1 MGKVKSGA
9 TEVNY
14 TKAKR
19 LFEKLAK
26 TTGRSMDDILRQGGR
41 VGAMVMA
48 DNGTFPQGF
57 GNEFRAATQ
66 KSIIGGLAKLF
77 ASRKKMFDLMEQ
89 RIGKAGANRFAHYM
103 ESEQFVKARQ
113 MAEKYLGI
121 TIRKTINPQEH
132 RQNMRNRRPIIA
144 DRFAKAPVVGIWEFD
159 KVVKYAKQVGKTIG
173 RAKAGWLT
181 IARQLGGTRKLRGQ
195 TGGISGTLKRDGEG
209 IQQLGGSRD
218 KPFIL
223 LTNKVPYIDQ
233 LNNAGAKAYAAREAL
248 SRMMAFARSAL
259 RAAAKQARAGV
270 PA

>member
-1 MGKVKSGA
+1 MARVKTGSA
-9 TEVNY
+9 EVDY

-26 TTGRSMDDILRQGGR
+26 TTGRSTGDILRQGGR
-41 VGAMVMA
+41 VAAMVMA
-48 DNGTFPQGF
+48 HDGTFPKGF
-57 GNEFRAATQ
+57 GNNFKAITQ
-66 KSIIGGLAKLF
+66 KSIIGGLAKVF
-77 ASRKKMFDLMEQ
+77 ASRKKMFELMEQ

-103 ESEQFVKARQ
+103 ESEEFVKARQ

-121 TIRKTINPQEH
+121 TIRKKINPQEH
-132 RQNMRNRRPIIA
+132 RQNMRTRRPIIA

-173 RAKAGWLT
+173 RAKAGWLS

-195 TGGISGTLKRDGEG
+195 KGGISGQLKRDGEG
-209 IQQLGGSRD
+209 IQKLGGSRD

-223 LTNKVPYIDQ
+223 MTNKVPYIDQ
-233 LNNAGAKAYAAREAL
+233 LNNAGSRAYAVRQAMK
-248 SRMMAFARSAL
+248 RMMAFARSTL
-259 RAAAKQARAGV
+259 RAAAKQARAEV